1 VSGNEVPAVGSQ
13 CRDSSDL
20 AASNAV
26 IAVTATE
33 SPEKFTTVVNDH
45 FRVDYADVCLAAA

>member
-33 SPEKFTTVVNDH
+33 LPEKSTTVIDDR
-45 FRVDYADVCLAAA
+45 FRVDYADVCVAAA

>member
-33 SPEKFTTVVNDH
+33 LPEKSTTVINDR